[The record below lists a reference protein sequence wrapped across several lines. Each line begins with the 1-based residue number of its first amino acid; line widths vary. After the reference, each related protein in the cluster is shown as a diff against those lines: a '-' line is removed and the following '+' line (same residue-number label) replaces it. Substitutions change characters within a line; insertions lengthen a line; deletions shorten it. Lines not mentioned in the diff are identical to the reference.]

1 MISLS
6 AQNGAHFPLLGELT
20 NLLSIYTILLY
31 SNHHF
36 FRANFGIFCSTPG
49 IAVARTVNRMKASQM
64 LLTGL
69 PVSSQDALTAG
80 LVSQVAPN
88 DQLEK
93 VLSENVEAIKG
104 KSRQVIAL
112 GKRFFYRQI
121 AMDVQSAYAAGTD
134 VMADN
139 LSLPDGK
146 EGIRSFIEKRKAKWT

>member
-1 MISLS
+1 
-6 AQNGAHFPLLGELT
+6 
-20 NLLSIYTILLY
+20 
-31 SNHHF
+31 
-36 FRANFGIFCSTPG
+36 
-49 IAVARTVNRMKASQM
+49 M

-80 LVSQVAPN
+80 LVSQIAPN